1 MPVTVSAM
9 TASYLL
15 AHASTSTHLLGGL
28 LVSSLVAQAGGR
40 NEVVSDTFEGPKT
53 NRYSKGCC
61 PNQHRH
67 KAGHLA
73 LGRLLVKSGAEHDA
87 LLCKIVGI
95 LC

>member
-1 MPVTVSAM
+1 MLMTVSAT
-9 TASYLL
+9 TASYFL

-53 NRYSKGCC
+53 NRYSKGYC

-73 LGRLLVKSGAEHDA
+73 LGRLLVKTGAEHDA
-87 LLCKIVGI
+87 LLCRNVDRV
-95 LC
+95 C